1 MCIIVLVVFS
11 LPCSQETHQQLAN
24 QKSLSVVEFRE
35 EQGPL
40 PIVVALPE
48 GTVREDPEP
57 EDEVPN
63 TKLEWR
69 EVKEAQGMLKSPWA
83 RVRRAA
89 C

>member
-1 MCIIVLVVFS
+1 MHHCFGCLFPAL
-11 LPCSQETHQQLAN
+11 LPGDSPAAG
-24 QKSLSVVEFRE
+24 KPE
-35 EQGPL
+35 EPLRGGVPGGAGPL